1 MRDYATRSI
10 CLELC
15 SIETG
20 VVLIFGCVSVN
31 RILVARMGGLVAS
44 LRKARRN
51 INMKKTAAPQTLANA
66 NAIANGP
73 ITPIPQQGK
82 GQDRTK
88 LQLTEINEM

>member
-31 RILVARMGGLVAS
+31 RVLVARMGGLVAS

-66 NAIANGP
+66 IANGP

-88 LQLTEINEM
+88 SQRTEINEM

>member
-31 RILVARMGGLVAS
+31 RILVTRTGGLAS

-66 NAIANGP
+66 IANGP

-88 LQLTEINEM
+88 SQRTEINEM

>member
-20 VVLIFGCVSVN
+20 VALIFGCVSVN
-31 RILVARMGGLVAS
+31 RILVTRMGGLAS

-66 NAIANGP
+66 IANGP

-88 LQLTEINEM
+88 SRLTEINEM